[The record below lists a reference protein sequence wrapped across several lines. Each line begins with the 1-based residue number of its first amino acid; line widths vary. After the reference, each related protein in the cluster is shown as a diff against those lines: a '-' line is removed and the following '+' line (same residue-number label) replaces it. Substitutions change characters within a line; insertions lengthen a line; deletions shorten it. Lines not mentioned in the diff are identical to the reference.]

1 MQDESDSTHREHK
14 VHNIVLYPDKQSWC
28 KTTAIKQVVT
38 SPGFK
43 QTTIDN
49 NVCVGACFSYSIPR
63 TQPAEPGELIV
74 PYCDSCQPVTTRC
87 YHVTLQADS
96 DNVDGP
102 KTIQKRVQ
110 IITNCTC
117 LSCEKTVTTDCEML
131 DENTAELPTDLFS
144 IKDNESTKDTADFF
158 VPPNQQTDDVP
169 ELLRFL
175 PNKTRTNA
183 HNLNFDVTNVK
194 TKQQK
199 YEINAKLIALL
210 KSIQD
215 QDDDSPNF
223 NYDKAQLRELL
234 NIIEG
239 SEHQLSDKNLM
250 EFVNFVNVHNSE
262 DLELDLSRL
271 KEVLTNFQDSQE
283 LAERHRHF
291 GLGKADGS
299 HVGLGL
305 DMGHLGIHHLK
316 GSHINM
322 NTHDNDGIT
331 KNTLDETSNV
341 KHFEKKHYL
350 GERQKI
356 VTQVGLGHLIKGP
369 HGSLVVAEDHPSGV
383 DEKLNV
389 EPHLLKPNHAG
400 MELSYENNSKK
411 QNTLKN

>member
-1 MQDESDSTHREHK
+1 M
-14 VHNIVLYPDKQSWC
+14 
-28 KTTAIKQVVT
+28 
-38 SPGFK
+38 
-43 QTTIDN
+43 
-49 NVCVGACFSYSIPR
+49 
-63 TQPAEPGELIV
+63 
-74 PYCDSCQPVTTRC
+74 
-87 YHVTLQADS
+87 
-96 DNVDGP
+96 
-102 KTIQKRVQ
+102 
-110 IITNCTC
+110 
-117 LSCEKTVTTDCEML
+117 TTDCEML

-144 IKDNESTKDTADFF
+144 IKDNDSSKDTADIF
-158 VPPNQQTDDVP
+158 VPSNQQTDDVP

-175 PNKTRTNA
+175 PNKTRADT
-183 HNLNFDVTNVK
+183 HNLNFDVSNVT

-291 GLGKADGS
+291 GLGKAE
-299 HVGLGL
+299 GL

-316 GSHINM
+316 SSHIDM
-322 NTHDNDGIT
+322 DIHDNDGIN

-341 KHFEKKHYL
+341 KHFDKKHYL
-350 GERQKI
+350 GEKQKL
-356 VTQVGLGHLIKGP
+356 VLGLGHLIRGP
-369 HGSLVVAEDHPSGV
+369 HGSLVVEEDHPSGV
-383 DEKLNV
+383 EEKLNV

-400 MELSYENNSKK
+400 MELSYENDSKK